1 MFGPMLLRRLS
12 CLALVGCVAAC
23 GIELTGGGVVSDR
36 ADASGS
42 SGGGSS
48 SGASSSS
55 SSGASSG
62 SSSGDAST
70 VVDAAPD
77 VPKPPPPPQYKW
89 RCAPVTDG
97 IAKFTPSAGGG
108 VAAGALCTADHLAK
122 CAGLLFRPDTDCGK
136 LGDTTRT
143 CGFCEVNGNEASY
156 TWDNVCTCGP

>member
-1 MFGPMLLRRLS
+1 MHLRRLS

-42 SGGGSS
+42 GGSS

-89 RCAPVTDG
+89 RCAPVSDG
-97 IAKFTPSAGGG
+97 IAKFNPSVGGG
-108 VAAGALCTADHLAK
+108 VAAGVLCSADHLAK
-122 CAGLLFRPDTDCGK
+122 CAGLGFRPDSDCGK

-143 CGFCEVNGNEASY
+143 CVPLCALSGDEASY